1 MLPAALRP
9 ALTMN
14 SVAPGAFHI
23 YSIDR
28 MISHMNRLRHHNR
41 SKTGVNALVTPSK
54 TGVNALVTPSKTGVN
69 ALVTPSKTGVNAL
82 VTPSKTGVNALVTPS
97 KTGVN
102 ALVVAPSICLALAM
116 AALGGR

>member
-82 VTPSKTGVNALVTPS
+82 V
-97 KTGVN
+97 
-102 ALVVAPSICLALAM
+102 VAPSICLALAM